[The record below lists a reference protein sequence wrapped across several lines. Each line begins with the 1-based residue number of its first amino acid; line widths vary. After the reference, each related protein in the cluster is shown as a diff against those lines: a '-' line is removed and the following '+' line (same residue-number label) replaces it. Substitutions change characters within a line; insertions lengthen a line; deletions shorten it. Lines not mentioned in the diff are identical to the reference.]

1 MNAVEI
7 LERFDAF
14 RGGVVNIRREV
25 IDHATAVR
33 LEAGQLFFCEGQVC
47 AYVALVGSGSL
58 RVFKTGTNGRELTLY
73 HVHQGET
80 CLVNVL
86 SAFRQVPAPAAAVA
100 ESVVEAL
107 AFPAELFRRWVQQE
121 PALQDYV
128 FESIARRMVGVMTLV
143 EEVTFQK
150 MDRRLAEL
158 LLRLSERPGG
168 RLRELPA
175 THEQLAAELGTVR
188 EVVSRL
194 LKEFE
199 RAGAVSL
206 GRGHIEVCDPESLR
220 RLAADPWNH
229 LLKKAA
235 FV

>member
-1 MNAVEI
+1 MNASDI
-7 LERFDAF
+7 LERFDPF
-14 RGGVVNIRREV
+14 REGGVEVRRE
-25 IDHATAVR
+25 IIRHGATVR

-47 AYVALVGSGSL
+47 AHVALVGSGSL
-58 RVFKTGTNGRELTLY
+58 RVFKTGNNGRELTLY
-73 HVHQGET
+73 HVQPGET

-86 SAFRQVPAPAAAVA
+86 SAFRRVPAPAAAVA

-107 AFPAELFRRWVQQE
+107 AFPAEVFRRWVRQE

-168 RLRELPA
+168 WLRELPA
-175 THEQLAAELGTVR
+175 THEQLAAELGTAR

-206 GRGHIEVCDPESLR
+206 GRGHLELCDPELLR
-220 RLAADPWNH
+220 RLAADPWNDFM
-229 LLKKAA
+229 KKTAL
-235 FV
+235 V